1 MTMNRDDLFML
12 HDQLTR
18 RARILMETKNRDYGE
33 NDDPFRNFRRWG
45 LLGIIVRLGDKLA
58 RLETYVDRGDLKVV
72 DEQVRDTVLDIINY
86 AVLFE
91 GYNVDG
97 ARSAGRDTAGTG
109 FTRASDQGFV
119 ASVVNS
125 CAGDARSYSR
135 GPRRGEGAEVI
146 FPAFDPDVH
155 VTGRTGAGGGHR
167 RTVGG
172 KHRQRKGKGRA

>member
-1 MTMNRDDLFML
+1 MNRDDLFML

-91 GYNVDG
+91 GYNADANREG
-97 ARSAGRDTAGTG
+97 SAGRDTTGPG
-109 FTRASDQGFV
+109 FTRASDQGLV

-125 CAGDARSYSR
+125 RTGDARSHPGGS
-135 GPRRGEGAEVI
+135 RRGEDAATI
-146 FPAFDPDVH
+146 FPAFDPAVH
-155 VTGRTGAGGGHR
+155 VTGRTGASGGR
-167 RTVGG
+167 RKPVGRKSRRG
-172 KHRQRKGKGRA
+172 KVKV